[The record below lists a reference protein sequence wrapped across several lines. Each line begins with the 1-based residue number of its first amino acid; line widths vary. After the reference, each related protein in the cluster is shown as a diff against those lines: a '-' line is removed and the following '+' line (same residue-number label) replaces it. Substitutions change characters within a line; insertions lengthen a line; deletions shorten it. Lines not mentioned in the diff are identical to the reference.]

1 MPSVKRSESAG
12 RKYGGRRENLE
23 LIYAIEFLFQIKGNE
38 YLKNLPGFVIPS
50 AQEFFEFSKNPNKAK
65 KSKRAEEFVKFLA
78 FIVPEMESNRELLC
92 VSIVV
97 LAIALYIFTTN
108 VIETTIQSM
117 YSLTYEQ
124 VCQKVAESLKTEE
137 GMNHFIHPLSF
148 FFTYYLTKQKH
159 KEYLYNLAVD
169 SIRKT
174 VHVIPRVCT
183 EKELLRE
190 QNIQCMRIGSKL
202 LESIEMIFNS
212 YWEVV
217 CEPRDEFAGDGKMI
231 IV

>member
-1 MPSVKRSESAG
+1 MPSVKRSESVG

-23 LIYAIEFLFQIKGNE
+23 LTYAIEFLFQIKGNE

-65 KSKRAEEFVKFLA
+65 KTKRAEEFVKFLV

-97 LAIALYIFTTN
+97 LAIVLYIFTTN
-108 VIETTIQSM
+108 VIETAIQSM

-124 VCQKVAESLKTEE
+124 VCHKVAESLKTEE
-137 GMNHFIHPLSF
+137 GMNRFIHPLSF

-174 VHVIPRVCT
+174 VYVIPCMCT
-183 EKELLRE
+183 DTELIRE

-202 LESIEMIFNS
+202 LENIEMIFNS

-217 CEPRDEFAGDGKMI
+217 SEPRTELVGDGKMI